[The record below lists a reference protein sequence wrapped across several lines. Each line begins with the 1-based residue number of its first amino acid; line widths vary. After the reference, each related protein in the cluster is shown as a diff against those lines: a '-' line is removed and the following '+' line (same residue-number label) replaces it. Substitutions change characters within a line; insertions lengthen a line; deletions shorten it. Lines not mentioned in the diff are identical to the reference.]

1 MKRRD
6 KIYESLLG
14 LWTKADAQQVRD
26 LKGSTT
32 LEIAKLTGYSRS
44 NCSSELNHLVTDRKV
59 VKIQTYPV
67 RYIPSSIL
75 IKTGEQIPGDF
86 VVQKV
91 SKKEKPNE
99 IGIKH
104 SDDPFSKLIG
114 ADQSLRKAIK
124 QAKTAI
130 MYPPHGL
137 DMLLLGPTGS
147 GKTFFANVSYQFA
160 KYAKQIPANAP
171 FIVFNCADYYNN
183 AQLLLSQIFGHVKGS
198 YTGADTS
205 EAGIVE
211 KADGGILLLDEVH
224 RLPPEGQEMLFTFM
238 DTGHFAR
245 LGESEK
251 TRTANVL
258 IIAATN
264 ENPHSNL
271 LATFLRR
278 IPTVINIP
286 ALSEKGI
293 REKVQIVNYLFRQE
307 ATRIQRDLDVNI
319 SVIES
324 ILFASNY
331 GNIGQLKSQIKLIC
345 ARAFLN
351 NLNTEGDLLVNT
363 SCLPEEIQA
372 VSASRQTDDQQKQL
386 TTIVPQHTIY
396 SFDSNSRPDILDD
409 NIYIDIAKKVNELR
423 AQRLPENKIQS
434 IVMQGIRGH
443 IRSFLKD
450 PVESAKLENFIS
462 PSTLKLTLRLREIA
476 EELLK
481 EHFDHRFL
489 YYIGMHIDTYLARG
503 YRDEKLLMETEISRI
518 KYEYAKEYAVALAF
532 KNEIAQAD
540 NVYLPDIEVVYLT
553 LLLSSLRQM
562 SKEKARS
569 VGILVV
575 AHGNSTATSMVEVTK
590 ELLGESNIDAL
601 DMPLNCS
608 PTEMAERI
616 ARHVESLNEGLGVL
630 LLVDMG
636 SLFHLEEQI
645 EQKTSVPIK
654 ILPYVTTITV
664 LDTVR
669 KANYLN
675 MNLSSLYHSIWN
687 DFLETVTTAVRSES
701 SALPKAILSIC
712 MTGTGTAE
720 RLKTIIVNII
730 NLASS
735 EPIQVKTISA
745 LELKAKI
752 PTLSKKYDILATVG
766 TKKPNLPVPHISL
779 ETLISGNGETL
790 LRSIIG
796 HQAVT
801 NVQPKGPSTIV
812 PAEICRDVLE
822 KNLIYFNPYLMTRSL
837 ISWTEDLARI
847 LNLDFSNS
855 TIVKCVVHTSFAFER
870 SLRNE
875 TVKYPY
881 TATPEVSRIS
891 KAVTRTLQP
900 YEDDLKVKL
909 TEDEIYYISEIV
921 VDDQGQSLIQHA

>member
-1 MKRRD
+1 MKRRE

-14 LWTKADAQQVRD
+14 LWAKADAQQVRD
-26 LKGSTT
+26 LRGSTT

-44 NCSSELNHLVTDRKV
+44 NCSSELNCLVTDRKV

-67 RYIPSSIL
+67 RYIPSSVL
-75 IKTGEQIPGDF
+75 VKMGEQIPTNF
-86 VVQKV
+86 VAQKV
-91 SKKEKPNE
+91 SKKEKLNRLE
-99 IGIKH
+99 MKL
-104 SDDPFSKLIG
+104 SNDPFSKLIG

-124 QAKTAI
+124 QAKAAI

-160 KYAKQIPANAP
+160 KYAKQVSSNAP
-171 FIVFNCADYYNN
+171 FVVFNCADYYNN
-183 AQLLLSQIFGHVKGS
+183 AQLLLSQIFGHAKGS

-211 KADGGILLLDEVH
+211 KANGGILLLDEVH

-251 TRTANVL
+251 ARTANVL

-271 LATFLRR
+271 LSTFLRR

-286 ALSEKGI
+286 PLSEKGI

-307 ATRIQRDLDVNI
+307 AARIQRDLDVSI

-351 NLNTEGDLLVNT
+351 NLNTDGDLQVNI

-372 VSASRQTDDQQKQL
+372 VSVGRQTDDQLKQL
-386 TTIVPQHTIY
+386 TSIVQQHTIY
-396 SFDSNSRPDILDD
+396 SFDSNSGSDVLDD
-409 NIYIDIAKKVNELR
+409 NIYIDIAKKVNDLR
-423 AQRLPENKIQS
+423 AQKIPESKVQG
-434 IVMQGIRGH
+434 IVMRGIRGH

-462 PSTLKLTLRLREIA
+462 PSALKLTFHLKEIA

-503 YRDEKLLMETEISRI
+503 YRDEKLVMQTETSRI
-518 KYEYAKEYAVALAF
+518 KHEYAKEYAVALAF
-532 KNEIAQAD
+532 KDKIAETNSVYFP
-540 NVYLPDIEVVYLT
+540 NVEVVYLT

-562 SKEKARS
+562 SKEKTQR

-575 AHGNSTATSMVEVTK
+575 AHGNSMATSMVEVAK
-590 ELLGESNIDAL
+590 ELLGESNIDAI
-601 DMPLNCS
+601 DMPLSCS
-608 PTEMAERI
+608 PTEMTERI

-645 EQKTSVPIK
+645 ERVTSVPIK

-669 KANYLN
+669 KSSYPN
-675 MNLSSLYHSIWN
+675 MNLSGLYHSIWN
-687 DFLETVTTAVRSES
+687 DFLETVTTTVRSEP
-701 SALPKAILSIC
+701 SALPKVILSIC

-730 NLASS
+730 NIASS

-745 LELKAKI
+745 LELKSKI
-752 PTLSKKYDILATVG
+752 PALSKKYDILATVG
-766 TKKPNLPVPHISL
+766 TKKSQLQVPHISL
-779 ETLISGNGETL
+779 ETLISGNGEKL

-796 HQAVT
+796 HQAIT
-801 NVQPKGPSTIV
+801 SIKPKGSNTIV

-822 KNLIYFNPYLMTRSL
+822 KNLIYFNPYLLTRSL
-837 ISWTEDLARI
+837 MLWIKDLAHA
-847 LNLDFSNS
+847 LNLEFPNS
-855 TIVKCVVHTSFAFER
+855 MIIKCIVHTSFAFER

-881 TATPEVSRIS
+881 KATSEVAKIS
-891 KAVTRTLQP
+891 QVIARTLKP

-909 TEDEIYYISEIV
+909 TDDEIHYISEMI
-921 VDDQGQSLIQHA
+921 VDDQR